1 MLYATSSPSFPVART
16 TPALFGIYS
25 IVTLIAAQLI
35 GNQQAPVRITAWYPK
50 QRTTFS
56 DIIALVRRSLWNADH
71 FAISGTR
78 PEIVKIPRSPF
89 NRITEALCYAT

>member
-25 IVTLIAAQLI
+25 IVTLIAGQLI
-35 GNQQAPVRITAWYPK
+35 GNQAAWYPK